1 VVAQST
7 NGGTN
12 EEITLTD
19 PADGTYTMVVHGWAV
34 GTPGTAYDLRSWLV
48 PSATGG
54 SLQVTSGSPVTV
66 TVGGTTTVGLSWS
79 GLTAGTDYLGTV
91 NHVIDGDSVATT
103 VVSVTG

>member
-1 VVAQST
+1 
-7 NGGTN
+7 
-12 EEITLTD
+12 
-19 PADGTYTMVVHGWAV
+19 V

-91 NHVIDGDSVATT
+91 NHAIDGDSVATT